1 MISFAITYRE
11 RIKELEM
18 LTSLG
23 MSKSQRRKMCIKEG
37 TIIWIIGVT
46 IGIILGIIL
55 SVFVIRILAIIIS
68 NAGETLFFN
77 ESEVKFEMYL
87 PTKIIAVIA
96 AIMYA
101 IVIISSLLPLRK
113 MKKIDIITGV
123 KGISKKKRKNI
134 KVPFIIRKIFK
145 QEGELAYK
153 YTKREKARHTS
164 MVSSITVSVALFLIV
179 NGVII
184 NFLQYHSKLTY
195 DDYLIEGT
203 TVEAA
208 EQVVEHLEKNELM
221 NDYFIQTEAFQ
232 NFYDLNIE
240 VPKDKISDT
249 MLEILKQDRSSIVT
263 STSTS
268 ENLNGYANTQ
278 SFIFL
283 PYYFKEKAYTEI
295 LKRAGIS
302 ELKEN
307 ECILLNSQQVESS
320 TYGEKFEITKYEIR
334 R

>member
-1 MISFAITYRE
+1 M
-11 RIKELEM
+11 
-18 LTSLG
+18 G
-23 MSKSQRRKMCIKEG
+23 
-37 TIIWIIGVT
+37 
-46 IGIILGIIL
+46 
-55 SVFVIRILAIIIS
+55 
-68 NAGETLFFN
+68 
-77 ESEVKFEMYL
+77 
-87 PTKIIAVIA
+87 
-96 AIMYA
+96 
-101 IVIISSLLPLRK
+101 LRL
-113 MKKIDIITGV
+113 
-123 KGISKKKRKNI
+123 
-134 KVPFIIRKIFK
+134 IRKIFK

>member
-1 MISFAITYRE
+1 
-11 RIKELEM
+11 
-18 LTSLG
+18 
-23 MSKSQRRKMCIKEG
+23 MCIKEG

-164 MVSSITVSVALFLIV
+164 MVSSIAVSVALFLIV
-179 NGVII
+179 NGII
-184 NFLQYHSKLTY
+184 MNFLQYHSKLTY

-208 EQVVEHLEKNELM
+208 EQIVEYLEKNELL

-232 NFYDLNIE
+232 LTINHDSTPSSIFDLHIN
-240 VPKDKISDT
+240 VPIDKISDE
-249 MLEILKQDRSSIVT
+249 MLDILGQDRSFIIT
-263 STSTS
+263 STSYGQDETNNP
-268 ENLNGYANTQ
+268 ENTQ
-278 SFIFL
+278 RFIFL
-283 PYYFKEKAYTEI
+283 PYYFNDEAYNEI

-307 ECILLNSQQVESS
+307 ECILLNSQQVENS
-320 TYGEKFEITKYEIR
+320 TYGESFEITKYEVR